1 MHKEK
6 ISFLEF
12 KDFTQA
18 LTSKASEIANESFNG
33 MYKFWNKEDGTLV
46 TSVDLQIERLLRE
59 EILKQYPDH
68 SIHGEEEE
76 NYIGISQYCWILDPL
91 DGTINFSSGIPF
103 YGVLVGLCYGE
114 KIIYGSY
121 RLPSYNNIFCAGDGS
136 ILSNTGFSLKERSV
150 SDWKSRIVLTT
161 DESRIQN
168 SRFSNHWKKLKDLGP
183 YVRTWGDC
191 FGYHLLISGNADV
204 MIDLS
209 LKMCDILPILP
220 VIESAGL
227 KVVKL
232 SPDGISDILVCRAEL
247 EKELN
252 SIFRE

>member
-1 MHKEK
+1 MHIEE

-12 KDFTQA
+12 KHFTQA

-33 MYKFWNKEDGTLV
+33 SYKFWNKEDGTLV

-59 EILKQYPDH
+59 EILNQYPDH

-76 NYIGISQYCWILDPL
+76 NRIGTSQYRWILDPI

-103 YGVLVGLCYGE
+103 YGVLVGLCYKE

-121 RLPSYNNIFCAGDGS
+121 RLPSYNDIFCAGDGS
-136 ILSNTGFSLKERSV
+136 TLSNIGFSFKERSV
-150 SDWKSRIVLTT
+150 PDWKSRIVLTT

-168 SRFSNHWKKLKDLGP
+168 SRFSNHWKELKNLGP
-183 YVRTWGDC
+183 TVRTWGDC

-209 LKMCDILPILP
+209 LKLCDIAPILP

-227 KVVKL
+227 KVIKL
-232 SPDGISDILVCRAEL
+232 SPDNFSDIIVCRAEL
-247 EKELN
+247 ERELYP
-252 SIFRE
+252 IFKK

>member
-1 MHKEK
+1 M
-6 ISFLEF
+6 EF

-33 MYKFWNKEDGTLV
+33 SYKFWNKEDGTLV
-46 TSVDLQIERLLRE
+46 TSVDLQIERLLRK
-59 EILKQYPDH
+59 EILNQYPDH

-76 NYIGISQYCWILDPL
+76 NRIGTSRYRWILDPI

-103 YGVLVGLCYGE
+103 YGILVGLCCDE
-114 KIIYGSY
+114 EIIYGSY

-136 ILSNTGFSLKERSV
+136 MLSNTGFSLKERSV
-150 SDWKSRIVLTT
+150 TDWKSRIVLTT

-168 SRFSNHWKKLKDLGP
+168 SRFSNHWKELKDLGP
-183 YVRTWGDC
+183 NVRTWGDC

-220 VIESAGL
+220 IIESVGL

-232 SPDGISDILVCRAEL
+232 SPDNFSDILVCRTEL
-247 EKELN
+247 EKEIC
-252 SIFRE
+252 SIFKK

>member
-33 MYKFWNKEDGTLV
+33 MFKFWNKEDGTLV

-91 DGTINFSSGIPF
+91 DGTMNFSSGIPF

-168 SRFSNHWKKLKDLGP
+168 SRFSNHWKELKDLGP

>member
-12 KDFTQA
+12 KDFTHA
-18 LTSKASEIANESFNG
+18 LTSKASELANEFFNG
-33 MYKFWNKEDGTLV
+33 SYKFWNKEDGTLV
-46 TSVDLQIERLLRE
+46 TSVDLKIEQLLRY
-59 EILKQYPDH
+59 EILNQYPNH

-76 NYIGISQYCWILDPL
+76 NRIGTSLYCWILDPI

-103 YGVLVGLCYGE
+103 YGVLVGLCYDE

-136 ILSNTGFSLKERSV
+136 ILSNTGFSLKERYV

-168 SRFSNHWKKLKDLGP
+168 SRFSNHWKELKNLGP
-183 YVRTWGDC
+183 CIRTWGDC

-220 VIESAGL
+220 IIESAGL

-232 SPDGISDILVCRAEL
+232 SPDDFRDILVCRPEL
-247 EKELN
+247 EKEMN

>member
-33 MYKFWNKEDGTLV
+33 MFKFWNKEDGTLV
-46 TSVDLQIERLLRE
+46 TSVDIQIERLLRE

-103 YGVLVGLCYGE
+103 YGILVGLSYKE

-121 RLPSYNNIFCAGDGS
+121 RLPSYNNIFCAGDYS
-136 ILSNTGFSLKERSV
+136 TLSTFGFSLKERSV
-150 SDWKSRIVLTT
+150 PDWKSRIVLTT

-168 SRFSNHWKKLKDLGP
+168 SRFSNSWKELKDLGP
-183 YVRTWGDC
+183 IIRTWGDC
-191 FGYHLLISGNADV
+191 FGYHLLITGNADV

-209 LKMCDILPILP
+209 LKPCDILPILP
-220 VIESAGL
+220 IIESAGL
-227 KVVKL
+227 RVIKL
-232 SPDGISDILVCRAEL
+232 SSDDFSDILVCRVEL
-247 EKELN
+247 ERELDF
-252 SIFRE
+252 IFKK